1 MLINSS
7 LSHSDNCKNNF
18 LVLGEDTTCEVNGS
32 FGSPGKKFSINFS
45 KAKTKFRLSLHYNAD
60 NSCLFVNRKE
70 IFKLKAD
77 SKNVNFL
84 TQFCLGSISNGFSAT
99 ESREVSLNVNVWF
112 FSLLRFY

>member
-18 LVLGEDTTCEVNGS
+18 VELGEDTTCEVNGS
-32 FGSPGKKFSINFS
+32 FGSPEKKFSINFS
-45 KAKTKFRLSLHYNAD
+45 QAKTKFRLILHYNAE
-60 NSCLFVNRKE
+60 NSCLFVNIKE
-70 IFKLKAD
+70 IFKLKNFKAD

-99 ESREVSLNVNVWF
+99 EFRELSLNVNVLF
-112 FSLLRFY
+112 

>member
-18 LVLGEDTTCEVNGS
+18 LVLGKDTTCEVNGS
-32 FGSPGKKFSINFS
+32 FGSPEKKFSIDFS
-45 KAKTKFRLSLHYNAD
+45 MTKTKFRLSLHYNAD

-77 SKNVNFL
+77 SKNFNFL
-84 TQFCLGSISNGFSAT
+84 TQFCLGRISNGFSAT
-99 ESREVSLNVNVWF
+99 ESREVSLNVNV
-112 FSLLRFY
+112 

>member
-18 LVLGEDTTCEVNGS
+18 VELGEDTTCEVNGS
-32 FGSPGKKFSINFS
+32 FGSPEKKFSINFS
-45 KAKTKFRLSLHYNAD
+45 QAKTKFRLILHYNAE
-60 NSCLFVNRKE
+60 NSCLFVNTKE
-70 IFKLKAD
+70 IFKLKNFKAD

-99 ESREVSLNVNVWF
+99 EFRELSLNVNVLF
-112 FSLLRFY
+112 